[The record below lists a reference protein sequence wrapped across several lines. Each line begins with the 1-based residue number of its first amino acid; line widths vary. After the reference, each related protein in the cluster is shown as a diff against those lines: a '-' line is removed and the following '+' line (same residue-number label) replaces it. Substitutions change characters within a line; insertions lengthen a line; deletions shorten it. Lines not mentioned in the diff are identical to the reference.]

1 MNKFKEQELISQC
14 LLQIEEILGWGKSV
28 DWHNDVFY
36 ELSEA
41 IQERTNVL
49 LSTTTL
55 KRVWGKVSYNNS
67 PSISTLNTLSQFAGY
82 NNWRDFKNH
91 HENFN
96 IREEKKKNT
105 TNLPTILAIASAIA
119 LIFISLFSVIK
130 ANKSEYSITDISKI
144 KFSSKPVTVGMP
156 NSVVFNIDMASIES
170 DSIYIQQYWDPTK
183 TIKINSDQKQATGIY
198 YFPGYF
204 RAKLVV
210 DGNVIKEHDLFIKSD
225 GWSGSIDYN
234 PVPKYLKTQLLINN
248 GLSLPNSIIDEIKSN
263 KLPLTS
269 TYHLVDDLGSISGDN
284 FTLETTIKNVYN
296 DKWAVCQT
304 AKIYLLGSKGAFII
318 PFTISGCISNINVM
332 LNDVYLNGKEH
343 DLSSLGVDLSTF
355 KDIKISV
362 ENKKLKVFV
371 NQEEMFSASY
381 NETMGKLVG
390 IRFKF
395 LGAGEVKQIKV
406 LNASGKTVIK
416 DDFTSL

>member
-14 LLQIEEILGWGKSV
+14 LLQIEEILCWGKSL

-91 HENFN
+91 HENFY

-105 TNLPTILAIASAIA
+105 TNLTTILGIASAIA
-119 LIFISLFSVIK
+119 LIFISLFSVIN

-248 GLSLPNSIIDEIKSN
+248 GLSLPNLIIDEIKSN

>member
-91 HENFN
+91 HENFY

-119 LIFISLFSVIK
+119 LIFISLFSVIN

-234 PVPKYLKTQLLINN
+234 PVPKYLKTQQLINN

-296 DKWAVCQT
+296 DKWAVCQK

-371 NQEEMFSASY
+371 NQVEMFSASY

-406 LNASGKTVIK
+406 LNASGKTVII

>member
-14 LLQIEEILGWGKSV
+14 LLQIEEILCWGKSL

-36 ELSEA
+36 ELSVA

-55 KRVWGKVSYNNS
+55 KRVWGKVSYINS

-119 LIFISLFSVIK
+119 LIFISLFSVIN

-234 PVPKYLKTQLLINN
+234 PVPKYLKTQQLINN

>member
-119 LIFISLFSVIK
+119 LIFISLFSVINP
-130 ANKSEYSITDISKI
+130 NKSEYSITDISKI

-234 PVPKYLKTQLLINN
+234 PIPKYLKTQQIINN
-248 GLSLPNSIIDEIKSN
+248 GLSLPISIIDEIKSN

-371 NQEEMFSASY
+371 NQEEMFSANY

-395 LGAGEVKQIKV
+395 LGAGKVKQIRV